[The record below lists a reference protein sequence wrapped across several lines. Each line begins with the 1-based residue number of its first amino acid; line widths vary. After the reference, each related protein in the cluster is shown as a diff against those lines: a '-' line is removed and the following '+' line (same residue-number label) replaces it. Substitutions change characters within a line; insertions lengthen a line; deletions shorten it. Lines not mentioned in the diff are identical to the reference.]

1 MCDVQHTSP
10 NLKTAGVDGTQ
21 PGGPRSGSSRSCRQ
35 LRLEPAKA
43 RHIPMAGAKLGGLK
57 QAGAG
62 AGGRLRH
69 LHLEVG
75 SPAGCRLRP
84 HVFKGAGPKR
94 DGWADDVLLIF
105 FPSECPFLKKNY
117 HTVKLTS

>member
-1 MCDVQHTSP
+1 MAYNDLKSNNNSSVMCDVQHTSP

-75 SPAGCRLRP
+75 SPTGCRLRAC
-84 HVFKGAGPKR
+84 VFKGAGPKR
-94 DGWADDVLLIF
+94 DGRADAVLLIF
-105 FPSECPFLKKNY
+105 FS
-117 HTVKLTS
+117 V